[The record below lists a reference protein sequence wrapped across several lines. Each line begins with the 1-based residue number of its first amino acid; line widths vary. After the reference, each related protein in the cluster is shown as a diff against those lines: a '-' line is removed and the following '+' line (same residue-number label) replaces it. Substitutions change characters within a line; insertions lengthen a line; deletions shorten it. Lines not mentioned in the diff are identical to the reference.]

1 MFQYIICCWFKYFD
15 FYFLFLSVDV
25 SIHYMLLVQLFSNIL
40 LIYIQR
46 FQYIICCWFK
56 SGKTT
61 FQLPLEGFNTLY
73 VVGSSNAVIRF
84 KLLNLFQY
92 IICCWFNWFVDG
104 IFSNLCKFQYII
116 CCWFNLLNQ
125 IHPRKTNL
133 FQYIICCWFKKHRY

>member
-1 MFQYIICCWFKYFD
+1 MVQGRYLSKLVSKTWFQYIICCWFKFD
-15 FYFLFLSVDV
+15 LPNAINDSFGSTNFKVLY
-25 SIHYMLLVQLFSNIL
+25 SILQC
-40 LIYIQR
+40 R
-46 FQYIICCWFK
+46 
-56 SGKTT
+56 
-61 FQLPLEGFNTLY
+61 FNTLY